1 MAKYSNQDE
10 LEKELY
16 NVSQNQDVLQSS
28 KQNKI
33 KMVKEQPSGSTMNS
47 EEIQIYESENDV
59 NVFFKNSNGQ
69 IFSVKMSEEL

>member
-33 KMVKEQPSGSTMNS
+33 KMVKEKPSGSTMNS

>member
-33 KMVKEQPSGSTMNS
+33 KMVKERPSGSTMNS